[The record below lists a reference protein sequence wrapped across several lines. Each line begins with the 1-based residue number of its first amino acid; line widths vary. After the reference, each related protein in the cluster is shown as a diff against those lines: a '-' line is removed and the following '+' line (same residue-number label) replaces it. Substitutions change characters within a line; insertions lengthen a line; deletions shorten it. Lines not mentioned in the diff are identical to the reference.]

1 MKRLLCACIA
11 VYLLLGSAAPV
22 HADAVRVC
30 ISDAPLPP
38 VTFPDHDGQAQYLI
52 RQAASEVG
60 ASASFTAL
68 PWRRCLRDIQEGKQD
83 AAVVGYNRIY
93 EKFLVFPMQGERIDM
108 ARQLAE
114 GTVVVVRRVGVGAGW
129 NGRRFA
135 GVTLPVLYGTGQA
148 TIREEL
154 ARLGVSGSDVAKS
167 GPQML
172 NMLLLERAQ
181 LALLLESE
189 AKPLLSTPAFR
200 GKLEM
205 LPIPFLQISGYLGF
219 GKDFYQAHPRLAEG
233 LWAAIG
239 RIRASPG
246 WETIAPTLAK

>member
-1 MKRLLCACIA
+1 MKRLLCACLA
-11 VYLLLGSAAPV
+11 VYLLGSAVSV

-30 ISDAPLPP
+30 ISDTPLPP

-60 ASASFTAL
+60 VSASFTAL
-68 PWRRCLRDIQEGKQD
+68 PWRRCLQDIQEGRQD
-83 AAVVGYNRIY
+83 AAVVGYNRTY
-93 EKFLVFPMQGERIDM
+93 EKFLVFPMQRGHVDT

-114 GTVVVVRRVGVGAGW
+114 GTVVVVRKVGVGAGW

-135 GVTLPVLYGTGQA
+135 GVILPVLYGRGQA
-148 TIREEL
+148 TIMEEL
-154 ARLGVSGSDVAKS
+154 ARHGVSGSDAGKS

-172 NMLLLERAQ
+172 NMLLLKRAQ
-181 LALLLESE
+181 LALLLETE
-189 AKPLLSTPAFR
+189 AKPLLSSPEFN

-219 GKDFYQAHPRLAEG
+219 GKGFYQAHPRLAEG

-239 RIRASPG
+239 RIRSSPG
-246 WETIAPTLAK
+246 WESIAPTLAK